1 MTPFIAF
8 SYRLCAQAVHGLNGF
23 LNDTNIL
30 AHKADTRRA
39 GRRVFFFP
47 PCYFS
52 YTLAVVRR
60 KRQPRLLTSN
70 ASIRLRGGALRG
82 PS

>member
-8 SYRLCAQAVHGLNGF
+8 SYRLCVQAVHGLNGF

-30 AHKADTRRA
+30 ARKADTRRA

-47 PCYFS
+47 PFYELHSQSFDGKGNPA
-52 YTLAVVRR
+52 Y
-60 KRQPRLLTSN
+60 
-70 ASIRLRGGALRG
+70 
-82 PS
+82 